1 MPNCSSIQKSLAW
14 CQGRPE
20 LPGVKRRIYY
30 ISKYDIVKW
39 PTLQHDANGRLTSSS
54 YSGDFTLRA
63 DVKWKFIDI
72 IAEKSQLTSEAQGE
86 YPSQTQLN
94 KLVAVHPGVEADATA
109 AAAYLNN
116 NDNVF
121 LVEDMRGA
129 VRVVG
134 SDKWPTK
141 TSVAQ
146 DLGQGATGS
155 TSTTINVEATDECP
169 APFYTGKIVTEDGT
183 FTPDTNPNS
192 ATGGGSSSGSGSN
205 SGNSGS
211 GYDSSE
217 PIYNSTVVINGQS
230 RSVSKGSTISI
241 SGNLTSMK
249 FSGSNMSYLS
259 YIAGNEM
266 ETEIEI
272 NAAGT
277 SATCTDVITAPK
289 TVKIY
294 RQEGTGDN
302 EIDVLWFTITL
313 TSSSSSGSNTG
324 GSTGGSTSGGSTVVI
339 NDAQYLEAYVNG
351 SKVDPARGTITVYDK
366 FSSLKVTGV
375 NMTRVALWVSG
386 EDEDVGIPM
395 NADGTEAT
403 WGGSGTTPIK
413 ARRTIDVYAGH
424 KKWFTINVEHEPNGD

>member
-1 MPNCSSIQKSLAW
+1 MPDCSSVQRSLAW
-14 CQGRPE
+14 CQGKPE

-30 ISKYDIVKW
+30 ISKYDILQW
-39 PTLQHDANGRLTSSS
+39 PTLQHDANGRLTSAT
-54 YSGDFTLRA
+54 YIGNFVLRA
-63 DVKWKFIDI
+63 DAKWKFIDI
-72 IAEKSQLTSEAQGE
+72 ISDKSQLTSEAQGE

-94 KLVAVHPGVEADATA
+94 KLVAVHPGVDQEASA

-146 DLGQGATGS
+146 DLGQGATGT

-169 APFYTGKIVTEDGT
+169 APFYSGSIDTDDGT
-183 FTPDTNPNS
+183 FTANPNP
-192 ATGGGSSSGSGSN
+192 ATGSGN
-205 SGNSGS
+205 NSGS
-211 GYDSSE
+211 GTNSGNGNSSSSLN
-217 PIYNSTVVINGQS
+217 PTYSSTVVINGQS
-230 RSVSKGSTISI
+230 RSVSKGSTINI

-266 ETEIEI
+266 ETEIEV

-294 RQEGTGDN
+294 RQEGIGDN
-302 EIDVLWFTITL
+302 RYDVLWFTINL
-313 TSSSSSGSNTG
+313 TSSSSSGGNTG

-386 EDEDVGIPM
+386 EDDDVGIPM

-403 WGGSGTTPIK
+403 WGGSGSVPIK

-424 KKWFTINVEHEPNGD
+424 KKWFTINVEDEPNGD